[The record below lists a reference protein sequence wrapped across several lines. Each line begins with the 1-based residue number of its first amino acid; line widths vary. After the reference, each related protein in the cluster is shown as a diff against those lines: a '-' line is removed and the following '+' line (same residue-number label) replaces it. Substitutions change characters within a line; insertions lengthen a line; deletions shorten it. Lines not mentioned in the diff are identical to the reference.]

1 MLKSEAY
8 DFVICRGGSDMCFV
22 LGSGWKRP
30 DLKQYRIS
38 GLTTWYQSL
47 TVRRIPLLVEVE
59 SSSKNYFGVTKLV
72 IGE

>member
-1 MLKSEAY
+1 MLKSGAY
-8 DFVICRGGSDMCFV
+8 DGVICRGGYDMCFV
-22 LGSGWKRP
+22 LGSGWKLP

-47 TVRRIPLLVEVE
+47 TDRRIPLLVEVE
-59 SSSKNYFGVTKLV
+59 SRQNYFVVTKLV